1 MKQYQILEAT
11 DFTIDTNENYLI
23 TNKTKNI
30 LVKSGVVTNLLTYN
44 TVDCLDINFTI
55 EKDAIVNMYQVVQSK
70 ENVCLKENVSLNET
84 GATFI
89 TIVVLLGLDNS
100 IIDSDIKIYHNTNNT
115 NSDLKVYAVIKDEAK
130 INLDNN
136 AYVKKNSYQSKAYQ
150 GAKGLSLSKKGRIL
164 VNPNLYI
171 DEYDVMASHG
181 VAMGS
186 LNMDDL
192 FYLMSRGLTKEE
204 ASQIVIMGFIEP
216 ILVAIENEEIT
227 NQIRENF
234 KQNLK

>member
-1 MKQYQILEAT
+1 MKTYQLLDKENFVIES
-11 DFTIDTNENYLI
+11 NENYLV
-23 TNKTKNI
+23 TSNTRSI
-30 LVKSGVVTNLLTYN
+30 LVKSGVSTNLLTYN
-44 TVDCLDINFTI
+44 KLESLNINI
-55 EKDAIVNMYQVVQSK
+55 VVEKDATVNLYQVVQ
-70 ENVCLKENVSLNET
+70 NDTNTNICENVSLNET
-84 GATFI
+84 GATFN
-89 TIVVLLGLDNS
+89 TIVVLLGLKNS
-100 IIDSDIKIYHNTNNT
+100 VINSDIKIYHNTNNT
-115 NSDLKVYAVIKDEAK
+115 NSDLKVYAVIKDGAK

-136 AYVKKNSYQSKAYQ
+136 AYIKKNSYQSKAYQ
-150 GAKGLSLSKKGRIL
+150 GAKGLSLSKTGRIL

-216 ILVAIENEEIT
+216 ILVAIDNEEIT
-227 NQIRENF
+227 NEIRENF

>member
-1 MKQYQILEAT
+1 MKTYQLLDIEN
-11 DFTIDTNENYLI
+11 FTISTDDNYLI
-23 TNKTKNI
+23 SNKTKNI
-30 LVKSGVVTNLLTYN
+30 LVKSGVSTNLLTYN
-44 TVDCLDINFTI
+44 KIDSLDINITI
-55 EKDAIVNMYQVVQSK
+55 EKDATVNLYQVVQNMDNTNIN
-70 ENVCLKENVSLNET
+70 ETIYLNET
-84 GATFI
+84 GATFN
-89 TIVVLLGLDNS
+89 TIVVLLGLKESVIN
-100 IIDSDIKIYHNTNNT
+100 SDIKVYHNTNHT

-136 AYVKKNSYQSKAYQ
+136 AYIKKNSYQSKAYQ

-164 VNPNLYI
+164 VNPNLFI

-216 ILVAIENEEIT
+216 ILVAIDNEEIT
-227 NQIRENF
+227 NIIRNNF
-234 KQNLK
+234 KENLK

>member
-1 MKQYQILEAT
+1 MKTYQLLDKENFVIES
-11 DFTIDTNENYLI
+11 NENYLV
-23 TNKTKNI
+23 TSNTRSI
-30 LVKSGVVTNLLTYN
+30 LVKSGVSTNLLTYN
-44 TVDCLDINFTI
+44 KLESLNINITV
-55 EKDAIVNMYQVVQSK
+55 EKDATVNLYQVVQNNEDTNIS
-70 ENVCLKENVSLNET
+70 ETVYLNET
-84 GATFI
+84 GATFN
-89 TIVVLLGLDNS
+89 TIVVLLGLKNS
-100 IIDSDIKIYHNTNNT
+100 VINSDIKIYHNTNNT
-115 NSDLKVYAVIKDEAK
+115 NSDLKVYAVIKDGAK

-136 AYVKKNSYQSKAYQ
+136 AYIKKNSYQSKAYQ
-150 GAKGLSLSKKGRIL
+150 GAKGLSLSKIGRIL

-216 ILVAIENEEIT
+216 ILVAINNEEIT
-227 NQIRENF
+227 NEIRENF

>member
-1 MKQYQILEAT
+1 MKTYQLLDIEN
-11 DFTIDTNENYLI
+11 FTISTDDNYLI
-23 TNKTKNI
+23 SNKTKNI
-30 LVKSGVVTNLLTYN
+30 LVKSGVSTNLLTYN
-44 TVDCLDINFTI
+44 KIDSLDINITI
-55 EKDAIVNMYQVVQSK
+55 EKDATVNLYQVVQNMDNTNIN
-70 ENVCLKENVSLNET
+70 ETIYLNET
-84 GATFI
+84 GATFN
-89 TIVVLLGLDNS
+89 TIVVLLGLKESVIN
-100 IIDSDIKIYHNTNNT
+100 SDIKVYHNTNHT

-136 AYVKKNSYQSKAYQ
+136 AYIKKNSYQSKAYQ

-227 NQIRENF
+227 NEIRNNF

>member
-1 MKQYQILEAT
+1 MKTYQLLDKEN
-11 DFTIDTNENYLI
+11 FVIDSNENYLV
-23 TNKTKNI
+23 TSNTRTI
-30 LVKSGVVTNLLTYN
+30 LVKSGVSTNLLTYN
-44 TVDCLDINFTI
+44 KLESLNINITV
-55 EKDAIVNMYQVVQSK
+55 EKDATVNLYQVVQNNEDTNIS
-70 ENVCLKENVSLNET
+70 ETVYLNET
-84 GATFI
+84 GATFN
-89 TIVVLLGLDNS
+89 TIVVLLGLKNS
-100 IIDSDIKIYHNTNNT
+100 VINSDIKIYHNTNNT

-136 AYVKKNSYQSKAYQ
+136 AYIKKNSYQSKAYQ
-150 GAKGLSLSKKGRIL
+150 GAKGLSLSKSGRIL
-164 VNPNLYI
+164 VNPNLFI

-192 FYLMSRGLTKEE
+192 FYLMSRGLTKDE

>member
-1 MKQYQILEAT
+1 MKTYQLLDKEN
-11 DFTIDTNENYLI
+11 FVIDSNENYLV
-23 TNKTKNI
+23 TSNTRSI
-30 LVKSGVVTNLLTYN
+30 LVKSGVSTNLLTYN
-44 TVDCLDINFTI
+44 KLESLNINI
-55 EKDAIVNMYQVVQSK
+55 VVEKDATVNLYQVVQNNEDTNIS
-70 ENVCLKENVSLNET
+70 ETVYLNET
-84 GATFI
+84 GATFN
-89 TIVVLLGLDNS
+89 TIVVLLGLKNS
-100 IIDSDIKIYHNTNNT
+100 VINSDIKIYHNTNNT

-136 AYVKKNSYQSKAYQ
+136 AYIKKNSYQSKAYQ
-150 GAKGLSLSKKGRIL
+150 GAKGLSLSKTGRIL
-164 VNPNLYI
+164 VNPNLFI

-216 ILVAIENEEIT
+216 ILVSIDNEEIT
-227 NQIRENF
+227 NEIRENF

>member
-1 MKQYQILEAT
+1 MKTYQLLDIEN
-11 DFTIDTNENYLI
+11 FTISTDDNYLI
-23 TNKTKNI
+23 SNKTKNI
-30 LVKSGVVTNLLTYN
+30 LVKSGVSTNLLTYN
-44 TVDCLDINFTI
+44 KIDSLDINITI
-55 EKDAIVNMYQVVQSK
+55 EKDATVNLYQVVQNMDNTNIS
-70 ENVCLKENVSLNET
+70 ETIYLNET
-84 GATFI
+84 GATFN
-89 TIVVLLGLDNS
+89 TIVVLLGLKESVIN
-100 IIDSDIKIYHNTNNT
+100 SDIKVYHNTNHT

-136 AYVKKNSYQSKAYQ
+136 AYIKKNSYQSKAYQ
-150 GAKGLSLSKKGRIL
+150 GAKGLSLSKKGKIL

-192 FYLMSRGLTKEE
+192 FYLMSRGLSKQE

-216 ILVAIENEEIT
+216 ILFAIDNEEIT
-227 NQIRENF
+227 KEIRENF

>member
-1 MKQYQILEAT
+1 MKTYQLLDTEN
-11 DFTIDTNENYLI
+11 FVIDTNNNYLV
-23 TNKTKNI
+23 TSNTKSI
-30 LVKSGVVTNLLTYN
+30 LVKSGVSTNLLTYN
-44 TVDCLDINFTI
+44 KLESLNINITV
-55 EKDAIVNMYQVVQSK
+55 EKDATVNLYQVVQNNEDTNIS
-70 ENVCLKENVSLNET
+70 ETVYLNET
-84 GATFI
+84 GATFN
-89 TIVVLLGLDNS
+89 TIVVLLGLKNS
-100 IIDSDIKIYHNTNNT
+100 VINSDIKIYHNTNNT
-115 NSDLKVYAVIKDEAK
+115 NSDLKVYAVIKDGAK

-136 AYVKKNSYQSKAYQ
+136 AYIKKNSYQSKAYQ
-150 GAKGLSLSKKGRIL
+150 GAKGLSLSKIGRIL

-216 ILVAIENEEIT
+216 ILVAIDNEEIT
-227 NQIRENF
+227 NEIRENF

>member
-1 MKQYQILEAT
+1 MKTYQLLDIEN
-11 DFTIDTNENYLI
+11 FTIKADDNYLI
-23 TNKTKNI
+23 SNKTKNI
-30 LVKSGVVTNLLTYN
+30 LVKSGVSTNLLTYN
-44 TVDCLDINFTI
+44 KIDSLDINITI
-55 EKDAIVNMYQVVQSK
+55 EKDATVNLYQVVQNMDNTNIS
-70 ENVCLKENVSLNET
+70 ETIYLNET
-84 GATFI
+84 GATFN
-89 TIVVLLGLDNS
+89 TIVVLLGLKESVIN
-100 IIDSDIKIYHNTNNT
+100 SDIKVYHNTNHT

-136 AYVKKNSYQSKAYQ
+136 AYIKKNSYQSKAYQ

-164 VNPNLYI
+164 VNPNLFI

-216 ILVAIENEEIT
+216 ILVAIDNEEIT
-227 NQIRENF
+227 NIIRNNF
-234 KQNLK
+234 KENLK

>member
-1 MKQYQILEAT
+1 MKTYQLLDIEN
-11 DFTIDTNENYLI
+11 FTIFTDDNYLI
-23 TNKTKNI
+23 SNKTKNI
-30 LVKSGVVTNLLTYN
+30 LVKSGVSTNLLTYN
-44 TVDCLDINFTI
+44 KIDSLDINITI
-55 EKDAIVNMYQVVQSK
+55 EKDATVNLYQVVQNMDNTNIN
-70 ENVCLKENVSLNET
+70 ETIYLNET
-84 GATFI
+84 GATFN
-89 TIVVLLGLDNS
+89 TIVVLLGLKESVIN
-100 IIDSDIKIYHNTNNT
+100 SDIKVYHNTNHT

-136 AYVKKNSYQSKAYQ
+136 AYIKKNSYQSKAYQ

-164 VNPNLYI
+164 VNPNLFI

-216 ILVAIENEEIT
+216 ILVAIDNEEIT
-227 NQIRENF
+227 NIIRNNF
-234 KQNLK
+234 KENLK

>member
-1 MKQYQILEAT
+1 MKTYQLLDIEN
-11 DFTIDTNENYLI
+11 FTIKADDNYLI
-23 TNKTKNI
+23 SNKTKNI
-30 LVKSGVVTNLLTYN
+30 LVKSGVSTNLLTYN
-44 TVDCLDINFTI
+44 KIDSLDINITI
-55 EKDAIVNMYQVVQSK
+55 EKDATVNLYQVVQNMDNTNIN
-70 ENVCLKENVSLNET
+70 ETIYLNET
-84 GATFI
+84 GATFN
-89 TIVVLLGLDNS
+89 TIVVLLGLKESVIN
-100 IIDSDIKIYHNTNNT
+100 SDIKVYHNTNHT

-136 AYVKKNSYQSKAYQ
+136 AYIKKNSYQSKAYQ

-164 VNPNLYI
+164 VNPNLFI

-216 ILVAIENEEIT
+216 ILVAIDNEEIT
-227 NQIRENF
+227 NIIRNNF
-234 KQNLK
+234 KENLK

>member
-1 MKQYQILEAT
+1 MKKYQILEVEN
-11 DFTIDTNENYLI
+11 FTIDSNENYLLSE
-23 TNKTKNI
+23 KTKNI

-44 TVDCLDINFTI
+44 KIDSLNINFTL
-55 EKDAIVNMYQVVQSK
+55 EKDATVNLYQVVQSK
-70 ENVCLKENVSLNET
+70 DNVDIKENIYLEQT
-84 GATFI
+84 GASFN
-89 TIVVLLGLDNS
+89 TIVVLLGLTAATLN
-100 IIDSDIKIYHNTNNT
+100 SDIKIYHNTNNT
-115 NSDLKVYAVIKDEAK
+115 NSDLKVYAVIKDEAN

-136 AYVKKNSYQSKAYQ
+136 AYIKKNSYQSKAYQ
-150 GAKGLSLSKKGRIL
+150 GAKGLSLSKKGKIL

-192 FYLMSRGLTKEE
+192 FYLMSRGLSKQE

-216 ILVAIENEEIT
+216 ILVAIDNEEIT
-227 NQIRENF
+227 KEIRENF

>member
-1 MKQYQILEAT
+1 MKTYQLLDIEN
-11 DFTIDTNENYLI
+11 FTISTDDNYLI
-23 TNKTKNI
+23 SNKTKNI
-30 LVKSGVVTNLLTYN
+30 LVKSGVSTNLLTYN
-44 TVDCLDINFTI
+44 KIDSLDINITI
-55 EKDAIVNMYQVVQSK
+55 EKDATVNLYQVVQNNEDTNIS
-70 ENVCLKENVSLNET
+70 ETVYLNET
-84 GATFI
+84 GATFN
-89 TIVVLLGLDNS
+89 TIVVLLGLKNS
-100 IIDSDIKIYHNTNNT
+100 VINSDIKIYHNTNNT

-136 AYVKKNSYQSKAYQ
+136 AYIKKNSYQSKAYQ
-150 GAKGLSLSKKGRIL
+150 GAKGLSLSKSGRIL
-164 VNPNLYI
+164 VNPNLFI

-192 FYLMSRGLTKEE
+192 FYLMSRGLTKDE

>member
-1 MKQYQILEAT
+1 MKTYQLLDIEN
-11 DFTIDTNENYLI
+11 FTIKADDNYLI
-23 TNKTKNI
+23 SNKTKNI
-30 LVKSGVVTNLLTYN
+30 LVKSGVSTNLLTYN
-44 TVDCLDINFTI
+44 KIDSLDINITI
-55 EKDAIVNMYQVVQSK
+55 EKDATVNLYQVVQNTDNTNIN
-70 ENVCLKENVSLNET
+70 ETIYLNET
-84 GATFI
+84 GATFN
-89 TIVVLLGLDNS
+89 TIVVLLGLKESVIN
-100 IIDSDIKIYHNTNNT
+100 SDIKVYHNTNHT

-136 AYVKKNSYQSKAYQ
+136 AYIKKNSYQSKAYQ

-164 VNPNLYI
+164 VNPNLFI

-186 LNMDDL
+186 LNLDDL

-216 ILVAIENEEIT
+216 ILVAIDNEEIT
-227 NQIRENF
+227 NIIRNNF
-234 KQNLK
+234 KENLK

>member
-1 MKQYQILEAT
+1 MKTYQLLDIEN
-11 DFTIDTNENYLI
+11 FTIKADDNYLI
-23 TNKTKNI
+23 SNKTKNI
-30 LVKSGVVTNLLTYN
+30 LVKSGVSTNLLTYN
-44 TVDCLDINFTI
+44 KIDSLDINITI
-55 EKDAIVNMYQVVQSK
+55 EKDATVNLYQVVQNMDNTNIN
-70 ENVCLKENVSLNET
+70 ETIYLNET
-84 GATFI
+84 GATFN
-89 TIVVLLGLDNS
+89 TIVVLLGLKESVIN
-100 IIDSDIKIYHNTNNT
+100 SDIKVYHNTNHT

-136 AYVKKNSYQSKAYQ
+136 AYIKKNSYQSKAYQ

-164 VNPNLYI
+164 VNPNLFI

-186 LNMDDL
+186 LNLDDL

-216 ILVAIENEEIT
+216 ILVAIDNEEIT
-227 NQIRENF
+227 NIIRNNF
-234 KQNLK
+234 KENLK